1 LAILGGIEILLL
13 PLSPIADLVLLGVAG
28 ISGALIGVLMV
39 ITGLFAWFS
48 PPNRLLSGVFTLV
61 FAVASFVVSN
71 LGGLIVGMVLGVVGG
86 ALIVAWTPDKRPRD
100 RRRWWRRRKEPPKP
114 SPPAVAVLILLGVAT
129 LLSASLPGRAGAEQ
143 PAPPNPPPDTTTLDP
158 LLALPLLPQKGAVLP
173 PILPRLQRLVPP
185 ALLAPVQPVVRPAR
199 GAVVSGLIGDL
210 RMDTLTVT
218 NFQYQGMVTYPVA
231 GGGTQRALRIL
242 LDSTDI
248 GNLRI
253 TIPNRTATSRV
264 TQARHARHTTT
275 TTLVLDCTRL
285 RLNLFGVLPVE
296 FNLAFPPPPLT
307 IIPLLYATDVKIDYV
322 RLTTPVLIIPAMR
335 VRNEGPSGKTAGR
348 DESVPGPRLLSP
360 AQSQTL
366 IQLASLLKLPALL
379 RPYGLTDSQARAA
392 TQPVAPVPGLPATR
406 PPAARARHWA
416 AGRASGGAR
425 GVKRVHG

>member
-1 LAILGGIEILLL
+1 
-13 PLSPIADLVLLGVAG
+13 
-28 ISGALIGVLMV
+28 
-39 ITGLFAWFS
+39 
-48 PPNRLLSGVFTLV
+48 
-61 FAVASFVVSN
+61 
-71 LGGLIVGMVLGVVGG
+71 
-86 ALIVAWTPDKRPRD
+86 
-100 RRRWWRRRKEPPKP
+100 
-114 SPPAVAVLILLGVAT
+114 
-129 LLSASLPGRAGAEQ
+129 
-143 PAPPNPPPDTTTLDP
+143 
-158 LLALPLLPQKGAVLP
+158 
-173 PILPRLQRLVPP
+173 
-185 ALLAPVQPVVRPAR
+185 
-199 GAVVSGLIGDL
+199 
-210 RMDTLTVT
+210 MDTLTVT

-406 PPAARARHWA
+406 PPAARARGTGPQGGRAAAPEVSRESMVDLLADAHPPSRGFA
-416 AGRASGGAR
+416 GDPRDRDTAANIGAGR
-425 GVKRVHG
+425 

>member
-1 LAILGGIEILLL
+1 
-13 PLSPIADLVLLGVAG
+13 
-28 ISGALIGVLMV
+28 
-39 ITGLFAWFS
+39 
-48 PPNRLLSGVFTLV
+48 V
-61 FAVASFVVSN
+61 FALASFVVSN

-100 RRRWWRRRKEPPKP
+100 RRRWRRRRGDEPPNP
-114 SPPAVAVLILLGVAT
+114 RPPAAAALILLGVAT
-129 LLSASLPGRAGAEQ
+129 LLPTTLPGRAGAEQ
-143 PAPPNPPPDTTTLDP
+143 PAPPAPHPSPHNTTADP
-158 LLALPLLPQKGAVLP
+158 LLTLPLLPQSGAVLP
-173 PILPRLQRLVPP
+173 PILPRLQRVVPP
-185 ALLAPVQPVVRPAR
+185 ALLAPVQPVVRPGR
-199 GAVVSGLIGDL
+199 DAVVSGLIGDL

-218 NFQYQGMVTYPVA
+218 NFQYQGIVTYPVA
-231 GGGTQRALRIL
+231 GGGRQRALRIL

-253 TIPNRTATSRV
+253 TIPNRAATARV
-264 TQARHARHTTT
+264 TQARGARHTTT
-275 TTLVLDCTRL
+275 TRLVLDCTRL

-296 FNLAFPPPPLT
+296 FNLAFPPPPLI

-348 DESVPGPRLLSP
+348 DESPAGPPVLTP

-392 TQPVAPVPGLPATR
+392 TQPAAPVPGLTATGPSR
-406 PPAARARHWA
+406 VDPRAARPDR
-416 AGRASGGAR
+416 GREAVPEVSGDPLIDLLADGHPPPVGSSTPR
-425 GVKRVHG
+425 PETQLPVSG